1 LSGGT
6 NHLLRLGAVPVTCA
20 ADVLRVV
27 GVEPPPAREPP
38 LLDPRLELVRA
49 TVADAATTAD
59 EVAQA
64 TGQSARVVAA
74 ALAELE
80 LLGVVEEVDGVYR
93 SRA

>member
-1 LSGGT
+1 V
-6 NHLLRLGAVPVTCA
+6 LGV
-20 ADVLRVV
+20 D
-27 GVEPPPAREPP
+27 PPPAREPP
-38 LLDPRLELVRA
+38 ALEARLELVRV

-59 EVAQA
+59 EVAQV

-93 SRA
+93 AVVKA